1 MAKMLLDSIRNA
13 ASDVNQRAL
22 LEAINEANNL
32 VLSADKFVVQNASI
46 LSKEEVESIVSL
58 NGSLKNAIKNQ
69 NKNDIESAMQALNVY
84 TTPLAHKALD
94 QNIQHALKSTTI
106 S

>member
-58 NGSLKNAIKNQ
+58 NSTLKDAIKNQ
-69 NKNDIESAMQALNVY
+69 NKNDIWFL
-84 TTPLAHKALD
+84 
-94 QNIQHALKSTTI
+94 
-106 S
+106 